1 MTWSIKRNAA
11 MFAGA
16 NWNGHVKTVA
26 QCSPEQARRIAAQD
40 PRIRFFF
47 VCRDHLTLEHRQ
59 WAKPK
64 HFYPGDAVFFTGEP
78 WYSRAPHCDVYVKEQ
93 LSVAYVDDVTP
104 DKLAAVGQQVDDNG
118 LPLLDIVCIFAA
130 NINKVLPRGS
140 VRLAPDVPLPA
151 GASLA
156 CAPANIVQTLQSGAI
171 KALQEKGITVLL
183 TFLNNHDEAGWSEF
197 KSEADAHNFVAQ
209 LQEVVTRYQLDGIDI
224 DDEYSEGP
232 ALPGSLAMV
241 TSFMRRAM
249 PDKIISKALFADLH
263 QFDGR
268 YQGSALADN
277 LSYGW
282 EMSYGEPP
290 HHRLPP
296 YVDAGM
302 LRQSLALGFWS
313 GQPSSS
319 PLEDTEW
326 LKARG
331 YAGVM
336 VYAAQEDNNIA
347 LLGELVEAWREEAA
361 LT

>member
-1 MTWSIKRNAA
+1 MPWSIKRNAA

-16 NWNGHVKTVA
+16 NWNGHVKTVSG
-26 QCSPEQARRIAAQD
+26 CTPEKARRIAAQD

-47 VCRDHLTLEHRQ
+47 ICRDHLTLEHRQ

-64 HFYPGDAVFFTGEP
+64 YFYPDDAVFFTGEP
-78 WYSRAPHCDVYVKEQ
+78 WYGHTPQCDVYVKEG

-104 DKLAAVGQQVDDNG
+104 ENLIAAGCHLDDNG
-118 LPLLDIVCIFAA
+118 LPKVDVVCIFAA
-130 NINKVLPRGS
+130 NLNKILPRGG

-151 GASLA
+151 GATLA
-156 CAPANIVQTLQSGAI
+156 CGQVNVAQVLQSGAI
-171 KALQEKGITVLL
+171 QTLQAKGITVLL

-197 KSEADAHNFVAQ
+197 KTDEDAHNFVAQ
-209 LQEVVTRYQLDGIDI
+209 LQDIIQRHGLDGIDI

-232 ALPGSLAMV
+232 ALPTSLAMV

-249 PDKIISKALFADLH
+249 PDKIISKVLFADLH
-263 QFDGR
+263 LFATR
-268 YQGSALADN
+268 YQGSSLADN
-277 LSYGW
+277 LTYGW

-302 LRQSLALGFWS
+302 LRQSLALGFWA
-313 GQPSSS
+313 GQPSPS
-319 PLEDTEW
+319 PIEDTAW
-326 LKARG
+326 VKAKG
-331 YAGVM
+331 YGGVM
-336 VYAAQEDNNIA
+336 TYAAQTQDNAA
-347 LLGELVEAWREEAA
+347 LLGNLIDAWREEVE